1 MTFATM
7 IRNARVRSRLS
18 LRRVA
23 ELASCSPS
31 HLSRLETGQ
40 LTPSR
45 KLLLRLSGVLGLDFD
60 VMQIAMGIIPDDL
73 AEWLTSNPRAMSKL
87 RRMQRSAAA

>member
-1 MTFATM
+1 MTLATM
-7 IRNARVRSRLS
+7 IRKARERSRLS

-40 LTPSR
+40 LAPSR

>member
-45 KLLLRLSGVLGLDFD
+45 KLSRASRVC
-60 VMQIAMGIIPDDL
+60 L
-73 AEWLTSNPRAMSKL
+73 ASTST
-87 RRMQRSAAA
+87 

>member
-1 MTFATM
+1 MTLATM
-7 IRNARVRSRLS
+7 IRKARERSRLS
-18 LRRVA
+18 LRCVA

-45 KLLLRLSGVLGLDFD
+45 KLLLRLSAVLGIEFD
-60 VMQIAMGIIPDDL
+60 AMQIAMGVIPDDL
-73 AEWLTSNPRAMSKL
+73 AQWLMSNPRAMSKL